1 MQTTIGTEFQKTC
14 QAFIKLVD
22 IYQQDFIEGKFE
34 IEDAREYADKIYE
47 QEVKACDLIK
57 EKYLEAITTDCDLGS
72 PTGDFYMSSETLK
85 KFDELCREHN
95 MPFEKDCD
103 DLKQCMIDEIDLYYE
118 LIDAVNLEDLI

>member
-14 QAFIKLVD
+14 QVFVKLVD
-22 IYQQDFIEGKFE
+22 AYQQDFIEGKFE

-47 QEVKACDLIK
+47 KEVKTCDLIK
-57 EKYLEAITTDCDLGS
+57 EKYLEAVRSGCALGTPS
-72 PTGDFYMSSETLK
+72 GDFYVSSETLES
-85 KFDELCREHN
+85 FDKLCREHG

-118 LIDAVNLEDLI
+118 LIDAVNLEDLR